1 MKLLD
6 RKQTMFVFAL
16 ILILISINFVISIIS
31 TIHLLDVPEY
41 VSNSHL
47 VIYEL
52 EATKSELKEAEITT
66 SSFIITGDENYLKPF
81 ANSVNNIK
89 AHLNRIS
96 QSSEINSNI
105 KPKVIELSSKIDDMI
120 DDLNDGID
128 TRRDEDFTAAQ
139 EYISS
144 DDYKL
149 LSAEI
154 SNRITS
160 LQDDEKNLN
169 ETFESHIKEAKNR
182 AIRTFIISAGSM
194 TIMLIIFYFQFIER
208 EQKKR
213 TEKAKR
219 EIESRFQTIIEHSSD
234 VIMLVDK
241 DGRILYVG
249 PSITS
254 HLGYSVE
261 ESYGLVIFDLIHKN
275 ERYKAARL
283 FKEMIENPGDLFPFL
298 YRVVHKD
305 GSYSWMEGI
314 TTNLINNLNLKAI
327 VINLRDVSERIQFEE
342 KIKQSTSEIED
353 LYNNAPCGYYSLN
366 SEGLFLKVNDTFL
379 KWTGYSREELVNKK
393 KSIEIMSHEHLNIF
407 YDNFASFMTRGYIY
421 NLEFDFI
428 RKDGSKLSVLL
439 NSTAIRNAKGDFVMT
454 RSTVVDNTERKK
466 AEIALRENEEHFRM
480 ITENMQ
486 DMVCQLFDDGTIAY
500 ISPSVKDLLGYEPGE
515 LLNTNV
521 YSLIHPNDLERI
533 KNEVAI
539 KLEKEGG
546 PKSFIEYRI
555 CKKNGT
561 YIWFETNIHPIRNNY
576 REVINIQTSSRDI
589 TMKKNIELDLK
600 DSMNELE
607 RFSYEVS
614 ANLKEPLRSLS
625 DTANNLFIKSKEH
638 ADDYSNKELS
648 KIISTSKRM
657 QDTITKLLEYSMI
670 KSDEKNFETINMQEF
685 INALP
690 ELAASHKMANS
701 YKIITPSPLP
711 PIIANKKLIEKLL
724 LNLLDNSINNK
735 SKDDL
740 IITIEHKDLK
750 KEWVFTFSDNGSGF
764 EMKHAEKIF
773 QQFKTLDNAIN
784 SQGSGLGLAIC
795 KKIVEHHGGNI
806 GVVSEPGK
814 GATFYFSIKKPV

>member
-6 RKQTMFVFAL
+6 RKQTMFVFGL
-16 ILILISINFVISIIS
+16 IVILISINFVISIIS
-31 TIHLLDVPEY
+31 TIHLLSVPEY

-66 SSFIITGDENYLKPF
+66 SSFIITGDESYLVPF
-81 ANSVNNIK
+81 TNSVNNIK
-89 AHLNRIS
+89 AHLSRVT
-96 QSSEINSNI
+96 QSAEINKNI

-149 LSAEI
+149 LSTDI
-154 SNRITS
+154 TNRITS
-160 LQDDEKNLN
+160 LQDDERNLN

-194 TIMLIIFYFQFIER
+194 AIMLVIFYFQFIER
-208 EQKKR
+208 DQKKR

-219 EIESRFQTIIEHSSD
+219 EIESRFQAIIEHSSD

-249 PSITS
+249 PSITN

-261 ESYGLVIFDLIHKN
+261 ESYGLEMFDLIHKN
-275 ERYKAARL
+275 ERYKATRL
-283 FKEMIENPGDLFPFL
+283 FKEMLENPGDLFPFL
-298 YRVVHKD
+298 YRIVHKD

-314 TTNLINNLNLKAI
+314 AANLINNLNLKAI

-353 LYNNAPCGYYSLN
+353 LYNNSPCGYYSLS
-366 SEGLFLKVNDTFL
+366 SEGLFLRVNDTFL
-379 KWTGYSREELVNKK
+379 KWTGYTREELVNKK
-393 KSIEIMSHEHLNIF
+393 KSIEIMSHDHLHLF
-407 YDNFASFMTRGYIY
+407 YDNFASFMTRGFIN

-439 NSTAIRNAKGDFVMT
+439 NSTAIRNAKGEFVMT

-466 AEIALRENEEHFRM
+466 AEIALRENEERFRM

-486 DMVCQLFDDGTIAY
+486 DMVCQLLDDGTISY
-500 ISPSVKDLLGYEPGE
+500 ISPSVHDLLGYGPQE

-521 YSLIHPNDLERI
+521 YSLIHPDDLERI
-533 KNEVAI
+533 RNEVAK
-539 KLEKEGG
+539 KLEKGVSET
-546 PKSFIEYRI
+546 FLEYRI
-555 CKKNGT
+555 CKKDGSYT
-561 YIWFETNIHPIRNNY
+561 WFETNIHPIRNNY
-576 REVINIQTSSRDI
+576 QEVINIQTSSRDI
-589 TMKKNIELDLK
+589 SVKKNIELELK
-600 DSMNELE
+600 DSMNELK

-614 ANLKEPLRSLS
+614 ANLSEPLSSLN
-625 DTANNLFIKSKEH
+625 DTANNLYLKCKDKGDEAS
-638 ADDYSNKELS
+638 YKELS

-670 KSDEKNFETINMQEF
+670 KGDEKNFKTISMHEF
-685 INALP
+685 INSLTHIAT
-690 ELAASHKMANS
+690 ANEMDTS
-701 YKIITPSPLP
+701 FKIVTPSVLP
-711 PIIANKKLIEKLL
+711 SILADKDLIEKLL
-724 LNLLDNSINNK
+724 LNLLDNSIKNK
-735 SKDDL
+735 SDQDL
-740 IITIEHKDLK
+740 VITIEHKDLK
-750 KEWVFTFSDNGSGF
+750 DEWVFTFSDNGSGF
-764 EMKHAEKIF
+764 EMKHADKIF
-773 QQFKTLDNAIN
+773 QEFQRIDNDIN
-784 SQGSGLGLAIC
+784 NQGSGLGLAIC
-795 KKIVEHHGGNI
+795 KKIVEQHGGNI
-806 GVVSEPGK
+806 GVVAEPGK